1 MNNNANI
8 EVPNIKCPFL
18 IGVTR
23 MSISCE
29 GIESSKNVMWFES
42 EEIKRS
48 YLESRCYEYPN
59 KCPIAKL
66 LEAKYEE
73 SM

>member
-1 MNNNANI
+1 
-8 EVPNIKCPFL
+8 
-18 IGVTR
+18 
-23 MSISCE
+23 
-29 GIESSKNVMWFES
+29 MWFES